1 MHATPLLT
9 GWSVGHNPPGL
20 GSVRRCSIT
29 FQKDVEAVHQDPTGC
44 RAFFQAVSVGLAEA
58 DATTGQLVS
67 VNPALCQMLGYSAE
81 ELLSGMTFLELTYEP
96 DREAN
101 SDKHRQLL
109 SGAMDSYTIEKRYE
123 RKDGTIICARI
134 WAAMINTEPEQPR
147 RVAAVISDITQQR
160 WAEQRLR
167 VAQEI
172 GQVGTWDWDICA
184 NRAVCSD
191 SYYAL
196 YGLSPKKGLPSYEDW
211 SSCIHPDDRARAAET
226 IRSASER
233 RAAGGHYV
241 DEFRVVWPDG
251 TIRWLAA
258 RGIIERDTNGNPARI
273 FGANIDITSQKDR
286 EQHLV
291 MLRQELAHRVAN
303 SLAIVASMVRME
315 RRLSQSET
323 GAAAL
328 DSLAQRISAIGLV
341 QRKLELSADYS
352 EVEVDALLTDLCRD
366 LQEAFFDDGRR
377 LSVRASSGVRLNH
390 NVAVSL
396 GLIVTELVLNA
407 LKHAHSEDGHGDVSV
422 QIQHEGS
429 GYSLMVGDDGAGLPA
444 DFRLETSGGMGMN
457 IVRSQVRS
465 IGGRLTVD
473 AAPPGVRFIVQ
484 VDGAES
490 Q

>member
-1 MHATPLLT
+1 MIR
-9 GWSVGHNPPGL
+9 PGGAL
-20 GSVRRCSIT
+20 AVTVPSGKYRPVYQEST
-29 FQKDVEAVHQDPTGC
+29 DFQ
-44 RAFFQAVSVGLAEA
+44 AFFQAVSVGQGEA
-58 DATTGQLVS
+58 DATAGQLVS

-101 SDKHRQLL
+101 LNQHRQLL
-109 SGAMDSYTIEKRYE
+109 SGEIDNYTIEKRYV
-123 RKDGTIICARI
+123 RKDGTLLWARL
-134 WAAMINTEPEQPR
+134 WAAMVNTGSEQPR
-147 RVAAVISDITQQR
+147 RVAAVISDMTQQK

-167 VAQEI
+167 LAQEI
-172 GQVGTWDWDICA
+172 GQIGTWDWDICA
-184 NRAVCSD
+184 NRATCSD

-196 YGLSPKKGLPSYEDW
+196 YGLSPKMSLPSYEDW
-211 SSCIHPDDRARAAET
+211 NSCIHPDDRARATEA
-226 IRSASER
+226 IRHALER
-233 RAAGGHYV
+233 RAAGGHYF
-241 DEFRVVWPDG
+241 DEFRVIWPDG

-258 RGIIERDTNGNPARI
+258 RGIFERDANGNPARM
-273 FGANIDITSQKDR
+273 FGANIDITAQKER

-328 DSLAQRISAIGLV
+328 DSLAQRISAISLV

-366 LQEAFFDDGRR
+366 LRDAFFNDGRR
-377 LSVRASSGVRLNH
+377 SLSVRASSGVRLNH

-407 LKHAHSEDGHGDVSV
+407 LKHAHSEDGHGNVCV
-422 QIQHEGS
+422 QFQRDSS
-429 GYSLMVGDDGAGLPA
+429 GYILTVGDDGAGLPA

-490 Q
+490 QYKG

>member
-1 MHATPLLT
+1 
-9 GWSVGHNPPGL
+9 
-20 GSVRRCSIT
+20 
-29 FQKDVEAVHQDPTGC
+29 VHQKPTDFH
-44 RAFFQAVSVGLAEA
+44 AFFQAASVGLGEA
-58 DATTGQLVS
+58 DATAGRLVS

-96 DREAN
+96 DRKAN
-101 SDKHRQLL
+101 LDKHRQLL
-109 SGAMDSYTIEKRYE
+109 SGAIDSYTIEKRYV
-123 RKDGTIICARI
+123 RKDGTILWARL
-134 WAAMINTEPEQPR
+134 WAAMVNTESEQPR
-147 RVAAVISDITQQR
+147 RVAAVISDITQQK

-172 GQVGTWDWDICA
+172 GQIGMWDWDICA
-184 NRAVCSD
+184 NRAVCSV

-196 YGLSPKKGLPSYEDW
+196 YGLSPEKGLPSYEDW
-211 SSCIHPDDRARAAET
+211 SSCIHPDDRARATEA
-226 IRSASER
+226 IRRALDR
-233 RAAGGHYV
+233 RAADGHYV
-241 DEFRVVWPDG
+241 DEFRVMWPDG

-258 RGIIERDTNGNPARI
+258 RGIVERDSEGNPARM

-286 EQHLV
+286 EQQLV

-323 GAAAL
+323 GAAAAL
-328 DSLAQRISAIGLV
+328 DSLAQRISAISLV

-377 LSVRASSGVRLNH
+377 SLSVKASSGVRLNH
-390 NVAVSL
+390 NSAVSL

-407 LKHAHSEDGHGDVSV
+407 LKHAHSEDGHGDICI
-422 QIQHEGS
+422 QFQHEDS

-484 VDGAES
+484 VDGAER
-490 Q
+490 QYKG